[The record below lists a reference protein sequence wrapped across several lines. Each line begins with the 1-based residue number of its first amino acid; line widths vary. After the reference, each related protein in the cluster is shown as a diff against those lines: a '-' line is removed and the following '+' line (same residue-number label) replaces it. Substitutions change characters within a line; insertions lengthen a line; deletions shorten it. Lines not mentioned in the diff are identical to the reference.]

1 MYEFLIIIRMYRLTI
16 SGPFVDKLRD
26 EMKTKQTTW
35 LRMYR
40 WGSTWGVFTKE
51 HDDWVC
57 ERRTFLSSMEDN
69 GNTYIVESVH
79 NVDCS
84 APPYDIDD
92 MWEEEVIKK
101 DNVACGNLY
110 TITGSGKELH
120 AAAKE
125 YPVIAKWLVEHVA
138 QTNVVQPAKVVNHER
153 KVFKTRA
160 PVCLI
165 ENY

>member
-1 MYEFLIIIRMYRLTI
+1 MVNT
-16 SGPFVDKLRD
+16 LRD

-40 WGSTWGVFTKE
+40 WGSTWGVFNKE
-51 HDDWVC
+51 HDNWTC
-57 ERRTFLSSMEDN
+57 ERRAFLSSLEDN
-69 GNTYIVESVH
+69 GNTCIVERVTAL
-79 NVDCS
+79 DCS

-92 MWEEEVIKK
+92 MWEEEVVEK
-101 DNVACGNLY
+101 DNVTCGNLY
-110 TITGSGKELH
+110 TITGSGKEIH
-120 AAAKE
+120 AAAH
-125 YPVIAKWLVEHVA
+125 PSIAKWLQEHVE
-138 QTNVVQPAKVVNHER
+138 QTNVVRSVQPAKVFKQER